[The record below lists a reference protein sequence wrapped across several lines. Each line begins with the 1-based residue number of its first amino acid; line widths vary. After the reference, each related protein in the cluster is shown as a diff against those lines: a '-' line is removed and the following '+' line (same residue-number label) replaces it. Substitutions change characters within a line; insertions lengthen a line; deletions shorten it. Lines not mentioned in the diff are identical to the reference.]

1 MSDIAHL
8 LPRCPRCGFGL
19 RMVRGIW
26 WCDTCKVT
34 FVPQGGPSLRDAFRA
49 AGEKLRQL
57 LAPSRR
63 RATLT
68 YPRSAYSVADR
79 GPALARCPACGS
91 LTPRDVP
98 SCVHCGT
105 LFGRP
110 PEIPPTQ
117 RPVPSP
123 PRREELVYQ
132 YIVERGGELSL
143 SKASVELG
151 MGLPELRD
159 SIQALE
165 RSGKIM
171 RDTGRE
177 ER

>member
-1 MSDIAHL
+1 
-8 LPRCPRCGFGL
+8 
-19 RMVRGIW
+19 
-26 WCDTCKVT
+26 
-34 FVPQGGPSLRDAFRA
+34 
-49 AGEKLRQL
+49 
-57 LAPSRR
+57 
-63 RATLT
+63 
-68 YPRSAYSVADR
+68 
-79 GPALARCPACGS
+79 
-91 LTPRDVP
+91 
-98 SCVHCGT
+98 
-105 LFGRP
+105 
-110 PEIPPTQ
+110 
-117 RPVPSP
+117 VPSP